1 MSKKILTLALLALA
15 CVTSPLQAL
24 TYPYTENF
32 TANNA
37 NWTNNAQAFTTHI
50 ASGGP
55 DGSGYISATFNFQN
69 TTPASQD
76 PIILRAHNNTV
87 LGPASG
93 GAYMGNWIAAGV
105 KEFSAYVRHNAD
117 VPLTFF
123 SRFSQS
129 PFPGIIY
136 EQPNLVQPN
145 TWTHIQFAV
154 NAQNPYLSDEGTPY
168 SGVFN
173 NLARV
178 QVGVAIDPTLV
189 GQNRSITFDIDQA
202 TIGVPEP
209 STMLMTGMASIA
221 LGFSRRRAR

>member
-1 MSKKILTLALLALA
+1 MSKKILAMA
-15 CVTSPLQAL
+15 CVTMAFATASAQAF

-37 NWTNNAQAFTTHI
+37 NWTNNGSAFTTYVS
-50 ASGGP
+50 SGGP
-55 DGSGYISATFNFQN
+55 DGSAFITTSFNFQN
-69 TTPASQD
+69 TTPTSQD
-76 PIILRAHNNTV
+76 PVIFRAHSSTPA
-87 LGPASG
+87 GPASG
-93 GAYMGNWIAAGV
+93 SAFIGNWIAGGV